1 MNDMKKLLILGAG
14 QYGKVAYEIAS
25 TMEQFERI
33 EYLDDNSET
42 AVGKL
47 SDYKKLKND
56 YDSAIVAIGNAEM
69 RLDLIEQL
77 GL

>member
-25 TMEQFERI
+25 AMEQFERI

-47 SDYKKLKND
+47 SDYKNLKMTMTALLLL
-56 YDSAIVAIGNAEM
+56 SVTLKCGWI
-69 RLDLIEQL
+69 
-77 GL
+77 